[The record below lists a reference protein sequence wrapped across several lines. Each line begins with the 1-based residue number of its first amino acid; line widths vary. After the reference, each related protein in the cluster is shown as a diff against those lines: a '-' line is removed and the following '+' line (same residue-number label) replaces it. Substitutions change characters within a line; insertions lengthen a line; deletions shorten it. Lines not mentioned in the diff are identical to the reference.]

1 MPTRGDAQGRTPMD
15 LYGDFVS
22 ASAQQHPALARG
34 ALDFGFGFTA
44 WRTTRLPNRDQLPSA
59 QAASALFFN
68 NLVRALADPQN
79 EAITSIFLPTEVFQA
94 LGVRAV
100 TAEAISGT
108 CAGAHSEEGFMSDA
122 EGRGIPETF
131 CSYHKVLLG
140 AAFTGVLRPPRMLA
154 SCSVAC
160 DANNLTFKTLSRLW
174 DVPHFYVDVPY
185 EPTPDAAIYVGD
197 QLRQMGRL
205 AQEVYG
211 RRLSEPDLTL
221 RVARSQRTLALL
233 AKSLPLRR
241 GRYLAGDLML
251 ELMEVLDVHLSLGT
265 TEAEDIAQQM
275 VDDLAQ
281 AAPYGGLNLVWVHTS
296 PFFSG
301 PLTTHLDR
309 SREAQVVASD
319 MFYDTTLFCDP
330 WFGPSQPF
338 EAMGE
343 RLVRNCLNGPAERR
357 AACVRRLADQTH
369 ADGVVIFCHWGCK
382 QIAGAS
388 QIIRKSLEAAGYP
401 VLVID
406 GDGAHRSNNMAGQVS
421 TRFEAFLEL
430 LRFRREENHV
440 TPNRDR

>member
-1 MPTRGDAQGRTPMD
+1 MPD
-15 LYGDFVS
+15 LVNGIVDWGGNLLGQYATVAPETIRWILMRSYDGVRWGTK
-22 ASAQQHPALARG
+22 H
-34 ALDFGFGFTA
+34 
-44 WRTTRLPNRDQLPSA
+44 LPNRRKPPAGQMASHLALKTITDALDNYDQA
-59 QAASALFFN
+59 
-68 NLVRALADPQN
+68 V
-79 EAITSIFLPTEVFQA
+79 ITSIWLPSEVFLA
-94 LGVRAV
+94 MGLHPVCAEVLSGAIAS
-100 TAEAISGT
+100 TKAEAS
-108 CAGAHSEEGFMSDA
+108 FLA
-122 EGRGIPETF
+122 EAENRGVPATY
-131 CSYHKVLLG
+131 CSYHRVLLG
-140 AAFTGVLRPPRMLA
+140 LAASEVLTAPRMLA

-185 EPTPDAAIYVGD
+185 EPTRDAAVYVGD
-197 QLRQMGRL
+197 QLRQMGGL

-241 GRYLAGDLML
+241 GRYLAGDLTL

-265 TEAEDIAQQM
+265 TEVENIAQQM
-275 VDDLAQ
+275 VDDFAA
-281 AAPYGGLNLVWVHTS
+281 AAPYEGLNLVWVHTS
-296 PFFSG
+296 PFFFG
-301 PLTTHLDR
+301 PLTTHMDR

-319 MFYDTTLFCDP
+319 MFYDTALAGDP
-330 WFGPSQPF
+330 WFGPGQPY

-343 RLVRNCLNGPAERR
+343 RLVRNCLNGPADRR
-357 AACVRRLADQTH
+357 AACVRQLADQTH
-369 ADGVVIFCHWGCK
+369 ADGVVVFCHWGCK

-388 QIIRKSLEAAGYP
+388 HIIRKSLEAAGYP

-421 TRFEAFLEL
+421 TRLEAFLEL